1 MNRKSIAIVA
11 GLLMA
16 GSLNSLAIGNNNIK
30 CQPLLSLLYY
40 RFSAMFPWR
49 LILIGSMPIPLTY
62 ASGLAGETVRNL
74 QKIFKVDK
82 KDGKV
87 A

>member
-30 CQPLLSLLYY
+30 CQPLLS
-40 RFSAMFPWR
+40 FFCHV
-49 LILIGSMPIPLTY
+49 SMATDIDREYANSLTY
-62 ASGLAGETVRNL
+62 SSGLAGETVRNL
-74 QKIFKVDK
+74 QKIFKVDNNSPFTEC
-82 KDGKV
+82 V
-87 A
+87 LY

>member
-30 CQPLLSLLYY
+30 CQPLLS
-40 RFSAMFPWR
+40 FFCHV
-49 LILIGSMPIPLTY
+49 SMATDIDREYANSPTY

-74 QKIFKVDK
+74 QKIFKVDNNSPFTEC
-82 KDGKV
+82 V
-87 A
+87 LY

>member
-30 CQPLLSLLYY
+30 CQPLLS
-40 RFSAMFPWR
+40 FFCHV
-49 LILIGSMPIPLTY
+49 SMATDIDREYANSLTY

-74 QKIFKVDK
+74 QKIFKVDNNSPFTEC
-82 KDGKV
+82 V
-87 A
+87 LY

>member
-1 MNRKSIAIVA
+1 MA

-62 ASGLAGETVRNL
+62 VSGLAGETVRNL
-74 QKIFKVDK
+74 QKIFKVDNNSPFTEC
-82 KDGKV
+82 V
-87 A
+87 LY